1 MAFPSSSDRRA
12 FLRWLAASPV
22 LASAGLTAAW
32 FEELLGAQLPILEE
46 NAVLIKS
53 VREALNVFDFRTAAK
68 AKLNVAHFTEFD
80 EGVFNEETQRAD
92 REAYSRYQIRMRRLT
107 GITKVDQSIQLYGR
121 TWESPLYLCPVG
133 RLRAIHPE
141 GNLAIAPAARN
152 KRTLEI
158 MSGTQDLEKVNML
171 RGEPVWICGGRP
183 SPETLK
189 RLESVGTPAYV
200 WTVDTNGGGNQIG
213 ARAVQRAGVP
223 DLERK
228 NDTRCNSCH
237 DSEGRIT
244 ISDSMD
250 AVMGA
255 LGSLR
260 GSDTSTWAD
269 LRRVRDMTK
278 MRLILKGIVT
288 AEDAGLA
295 LKNGVDGVMVSTH
308 AAHEDASGRG
318 SLDALPEVV
327 AAIGRK
333 MTVFLD
339 SGIRSGADMFKALAL
354 GASAVGIGRAQAWA
368 LAAFGTEGVE
378 TVIEMLRRELQM
390 TMAQAAAPSISR
402 ISKTMLVERRPPATT
417 RYF

>member
-1 MAFPSSSDRRA
+1 MASVNLSDRRR

-32 FEELLGAQLPILEE
+32 FEELLGAQLPAAEE
-46 NAVLIKS
+46 RAVLIKS
-53 VREALNVFDFRTAAK
+53 IREALNVFDFRTVAK

-133 RLRAIHPE
+133 RLRAVHPD
-141 GNLAIAPAARN
+141 GNLAVAPAARN
-152 KRTLEI
+152 TRTLEI
-158 MSGTQDLEKVNML
+158 MSGVQDLDKVNMR
-171 RGEPVWICGGRP
+171 RGEPVWISGGRP
-183 SPETLK
+183 SRETLA

-213 ARAVQRAGVP
+213 ARAVQRAGVA
-223 DLERK
+223 DLERR
-228 NDTRCNSCH
+228 NDVRCNSCH

-244 ISDSMD
+244 LSDSMG

-260 GSDTSTWAD
+260 DSDTSTWAD
-269 LRRVRDMTK
+269 LKRVRDMTT

-288 AEDAGLA
+288 AEDAELA
-295 LKNGVDGVMVSTH
+295 LKTGVDGVMVSTH

-327 AAIGRK
+327 AAVGNK

-368 LAAFGTEGVE
+368 LAAFGTDGVE
-378 TVIEMLRRELQM
+378 TVIEMLRRELQA
-390 TMAQAAAPSISR
+390 TMAQAAAPSIGR
-402 ISKTMLVERRPPATT
+402 IAKTMLVERRPPATT
-417 RYF
+417 RHF